1 MRRMNNKLYGRRTLG
16 FTLIEVMVVIA
27 ILGILAAL
35 IVPNLTGKDDIA
47 RVQVAKSDIKQISS
61 ALEMYKLDNL
71 DYPTTDQGL
80 EALSKKPDTVKNWPQ
95 GGYLKKTPVDPWGK
109 PYLFLSPADSAP
121 YDLISYGADG
131 QEGGEGVKADISLS
145 EI

>member
-1 MRRMNNKLYGRRTLG
+1 MKKRPVMSRG

-35 IVPNLTGKDDIA
+35 IVPNLTGKDDQA
-47 RVQVAKSDIKQISS
+47 RVQVVKSDLKQISS

-71 DYPTTDQGL
+71 NYPTTEQGL

-95 GGYLKKTPVDPWGK
+95 GGYLKKTPMDPWGRA
-109 PYLFLSPADSAP
+109 YVYLSPADVNP
-121 YDLISYGADG
+121 YEIISYGADG
-131 QEGGEGVKADISLS
+131 EEGGEGVKADIALSSL
-145 EI
+145 